1 VARNTAQQGAQFERD
16 IIHYLTGCDCETTRQ
31 TPVHIGWRGYG
42 YDCMRSAASKGAL
55 DVIAIGSVDTTDEW
69 NRMYDIR
76 PSLLFIQAKRNKPAL
91 SPADRMRVQNLALR
105 GGAVPLLAYSAKDP
119 DTGRVYPHFRIL
131 TGPGPNDWAPWAPGK
146 DDA

>member
-1 VARNTAQQGAQFERD
+1 M
-16 IIHYLTGCDCETTRQ
+16 
-31 TPVHIGWRGYG
+31 HIGWRGYG

-55 DVIAIGSVDTTDEW
+55 DVIAIGPERRVESAFDGPC
-69 NRMYDIR
+69 RL
-76 PSLLFIQAKRNKPAL
+76 PSYKLFIQAKRNKPAL

>member
-1 VARNTAQQGAQFERD
+1 MARNTAAQGAQFERD

-31 TPVHIGWRGYG
+31 APVHIGWRGYG

-55 DVIAIGSVDTTDEW
+55 DVIAIGSVDTIDEW

-76 PSLLFIQAKRNKPAL
+76 PALLFIQAKRNKPAL